1 MKLCFASGFFLVLVM
16 SLVEFINIVFIDEI
30 LKSLLSSVCKII
42 LN

>member
-1 MKLCFASGFFLVLVM
+1 MKLCFESGFFLVLVM
-16 SLVEFINIVFIDEI
+16 SLVEFINIVFIDEL